1 MPSSAVSLSAP
12 AGLLLL
18 SLVSTSAFACES
30 DESFLFTCQTENA
43 SRSISLC
50 GQQEDSGEGMRWLG
64 LHYVYETENG
74 IEFSYPTDPAQGF
87 KQFYFSHFFRNG
99 LYEAY
104 LRFAAGS
111 DSYRIFFR
119 DSPES
124 ANPDEVAAP
133 DAGVEISRGGKIAET
148 IRCGERP
155 SWYFDQTRFLTA
167 CDMENPL
174 GAKACE
180 HDPPELK

>member
-1 MPSSAVSLSAP
+1 MRSFLLAAAILGLVAGSTP
-12 AGLLLL
+12 AG
-18 SLVSTSAFACES
+18 ACES
-30 DESFLFTCQTENA
+30 DETFLFTCQTENA
-43 SRSISLC
+43 SRNISLC
-50 GQQEDSGEGMRWLG
+50 GRQEDSGEGMRWLG

-74 IEFSYPTDPAQGF
+74 IEFSFPGDPAQGF

-104 LRFAAGS
+104 LRFVVGE
-111 DSYRIFFR
+111 DGYRLFFR
-119 DSPES
+119 DAAGTGDPES
-124 ANPDEVAAP
+124 
-133 DAGVEISRGGKIAET
+133 GVEISRPGKPPET
-148 IRCGERP
+148 LRCGERP

>member
-1 MPSSAVSLSAP
+1 MRSFLLATAILGLA
-12 AGLLLL
+12 AG
-18 SLVSTSAFACES
+18 STLANACES

-50 GQQEDSGEGMRWLG
+50 GRQEDSGEGMRWLG

-74 IEFSYPTDPAQGF
+74 IELSFPSNPAQGF

-104 LRFAAGS
+104 LRFVAGG
-111 DSYRIFFR
+111 DSYRIYFR
-119 DSPES
+119 DAPES
-124 ANPDEVAAP
+124 SNPDEAAAP
-133 DAGVEISRGGKIAET
+133 DGGVEISRGGKVVET

-180 HDPPELK
+180 HNPPELK